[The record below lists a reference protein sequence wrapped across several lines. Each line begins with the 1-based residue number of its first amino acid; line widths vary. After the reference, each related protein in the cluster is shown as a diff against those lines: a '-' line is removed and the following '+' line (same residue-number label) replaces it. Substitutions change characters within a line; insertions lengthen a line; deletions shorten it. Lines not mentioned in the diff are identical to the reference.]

1 MIEASNVQ
9 LIDILL
15 VEDNIGDIELTKEAF
30 SSAGMPDQVSIVRD
44 GQEAL
49 DYLYR
54 RVGYKDALRPQL
66 ILMDLNMPR
75 KNGLE
80 VLAIIKED
88 EDLKDIPVMI
98 LTSSEAQRDIINSYK
113 LRANA
118 YIVKPSDLSQFL
130 CIVETIKS
138 FWMDVVK
145 LPPRQ
150 KQESLPT
157 SKHG

>member
-1 MIEASNVQ
+1 MLEAANVQ

-30 SSAGMPDQVSIVRD
+30 SAAGMPDQLQIVRD

-49 DYLYR
+49 DFLYQ
-54 RVGYKDALRPQL
+54 RVEYKGVVRPQL

-88 EDLKDIPVMI
+88 DDLKDIPVMI

-113 LRANA
+113 LHANS
-118 YIVKPSDLSQFL
+118 YIVKPADLSQFHH
-130 CIVETIKS
+130 IVEVIKS

-145 LPPRQ
+145 LPPRH